1 MRSIYILVIV
11 LISFNGWSQSNTP
24 SVPPSNQEE
33 IRYNNVINS
42 NNSVN
47 TISTEEETII
57 IADTTAVDYD
67 NGSSLKKNRKEA
79 EKINKDFKEVE
90 KKSAVSRSVSDEIYA
105 PVPSSAGVSQESN
118 TKMESMSSGFS
129 MMKVQSSTQRT
140 QRTPSIEQQA
150 KMDETVR
157 YFELFA
163 PESFEYHYYKYVAGN
178 YSTELFEHLTK
189 AYELKPNNTD
199 VHIQLAAYYIITQDT
214 TNSKIFLNKIKDI
227 GRITDD
233 AATYARDLMISV
245 PENGTL
251 ITHGFDDM
259 YSCEY
264 LQNVLNFRP
273 DVQLI
278 SLDFL
283 QSERYRDILT
293 KKGYKLPDNSIV
305 NIHYLSSF
313 CLLNESKTISLSLTT
328 PKEYFQDIKEK
339 LYVVGLT
346 FEYHSSVFNNFYS
359 NDYLWN
365 EKLEKTLVYNSL
377 NEKSKQLSSNYLPML
392 LKLREVYAHQKETD
406 KVTEIDEALDKV
418 SVQCKKYDQVQKLKK
433 SY

>member
-11 LISFNGWSQSNTP
+11 LISFNGCSQSNTP
-24 SVPPSNQEE
+24 SVPPSSQEE
-33 IRYNNVINS
+33 MKYNNVINS
-42 NNSVN
+42 NNSGN
-47 TISTEEETII
+47 TISTEEKTII

-67 NGSSLKKNRKEA
+67 KESSSEKLRKEA
-79 EKINKDFKEVE
+79 EKTNKEFKTVE
-90 KKSAVSRSVSDEIYA
+90 KKSAIGRSTSDEMYSPA
-105 PVPSSAGVSQESN
+105 PSSTVLQESN
-118 TKMESMSSGFS
+118 AKMETMSSGFS

-178 YSTELFEHLTK
+178 YSTELFEHLAK

-199 VHIQLAAYYIITQDT
+199 VHIQLAAYYIIMQDT

-245 PENGTL
+245 PENGIL
-251 ITHGFDDM
+251 VTHGFDDM

-283 QSERYRDILT
+283 QSETYRDNLT

-305 NIHYLSSF
+305 NTQYLSSF

-392 LKLREVYAHQKETD
+392 LKLREVYIQQKETD